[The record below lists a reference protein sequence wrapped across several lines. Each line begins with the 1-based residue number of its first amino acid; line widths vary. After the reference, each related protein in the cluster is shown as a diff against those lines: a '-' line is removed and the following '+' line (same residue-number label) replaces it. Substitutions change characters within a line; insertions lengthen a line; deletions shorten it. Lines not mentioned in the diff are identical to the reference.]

1 MRWQWLLMVLVVPL
15 LGACGSV
22 YRPLQG
28 GVGFMEVPVGAD
40 GYQISYVGDTNM
52 SATEA
57 RRYTLLRAAELATL
71 RGEPYFRITE
81 EHIYMTYGDRYWPG
95 TDTRFVET
103 FGDRRGR
110 TRVVIH
116 HMYDPGYTEI
126 YMVPES
132 EMQVQLTK
140 DGAAPA
146 IPAVYVLQ
154 QALVDGITLS
164 PGVEERMAAL
174 PAVTGTVMV
183 PAAPVP
189 TTKPGM

>member
-1 MRWQWLLMVLVVPL
+1 MRGRWLLMMLVLPL
-15 LGACGSV
+15 LGACTNV

-28 GVGFMEVPVGAD
+28 GLGFMETPVGTE

-71 RGEPYFRITE
+71 RGVPYFRITE
-81 EHIYMTYGDRYWPG
+81 EHIYMSYGQQYWPG
-95 TDTRFVET
+95 MDTRFVET

-116 HMYDPGYTEI
+116 HVYDPGYTEW
-126 YMVPES
+126 YLVPES

-140 DGAAPA
+140 ESAAPSV
-146 IPAVYVLQ
+146 PALYVLQ
-154 QALVDGITLS
+154 QAVADGVRLS
-164 PGVEERMAAL
+164 PGVEERMGGL
-174 PAVTGTVMV
+174 PAVAGAVMV
-183 PAAPVP
+183 PAAPVA
-189 TTKPGM
+189 TTKPGL